1 MEKFYLFLNGI
12 IFLFLTTLPIL
23 ILFIG
28 IKSTIKM
35 KGQNKPTWLIIVIAA
50 INAIFFII
58 SSLPIAYL
66 LISKD
71 AFGYSMILMILY
83 YPLSVLVPCV
93 VPVLLSFILIK
104 KRKIISSKLK
114 ILMTVLI
121 ISTSAMICVGVF
133 TGFFFD
139 IVDKIQG

>member
-12 IFLFLTTLPIL
+12 ILLFLTTLPIL
-23 ILFIG
+23 ILLIG

-35 KGQNKPTWLIIVIAA
+35 KGQNKPIWLIIVIAA
-50 INAIFFII
+50 INAILFII

-71 AFGYSMILMILY
+71 AFGYFMILMILY

-93 VPVLLSFILIK
+93 VPALLSYILIK
-104 KRKIISSKLK
+104 KRKLISLKLK
-114 ILMTVLI
+114 IIMIVLI
-121 ISTSAMICVGVF
+121 ISTSVMVCVGAF

-139 IVDKIQG
+139 IADKIQG

>member
-1 MEKFYLFLNGI
+1 MEKFYLFLNSI
-12 IFLFLTTLPIL
+12 ILLFLTTLPIL

-35 KGQNKPTWLIIVIAA
+35 KGQNKPTWLIIA
-50 INAIFFII
+50 IVAIYAIFFII

-71 AFGYSMILMILY
+71 AFGYFMILMTLY

>member
-12 IFLFLTTLPIL
+12 ILLFLTTLPIL
-23 ILFIG
+23 ILLIG

-35 KGQNKPTWLIIVIAA
+35 KGQNKPAWLIIVIAA
-50 INAIFFII
+50 IDAIFFII

-71 AFGYSMILMILY
+71 VFGYSMILMILY

>member
-1 MEKFYLFLNGI
+1 MEKFYLFLNGLI
-12 IFLFLTTLPIL
+12 LLFLTTLPIL

-50 INAIFFII
+50 IYAIFFII

-71 AFGYSMILMILY
+71 SFGYFMILMILY

-104 KRKIISSKLK
+104 KRKLISLKLK
-114 ILMTVLI
+114 LLMTVLI

>member
-12 IFLFLTTLPIL
+12 ILLFLTTLPIL
-23 ILFIG
+23 ILLIG

-35 KGQNKPTWLIIVIAA
+35 KGQNKPAWLIIVIAA
-50 INAIFFII
+50 INAILFII
-58 SSLPIAYL
+58 SLLPIAYL

-71 AFGYSMILMILY
+71 AFGYFMILIIQY
-83 YPLSVLVPCV
+83 YALSVLVPCL
-93 VPVLLSFILIK
+93 VPALLSYILIK
-104 KRKIISSKLK
+104 KRKLISLKLK
-114 ILMTVLI
+114 LLMIVLI
-121 ISTSAMICVGVF
+121 ISTSVMVCVGIF

>member
-1 MEKFYLFLNGI
+1 MEKFYLFLNGLI
-12 IFLFLTTLPIL
+12 LLFLTTLPIL
-23 ILFIG
+23 VLFIG

-71 AFGYSMILMILY
+71 VFGYSMILMILY

>member
-1 MEKFYLFLNGI
+1 MEKFYLFLNGLI
-12 IFLFLTTLPIL
+12 LLFLTTLPIL

-35 KGQNKPTWLIIVIAA
+35 KGQNKPIWLIIVIAA
-50 INAIFFII
+50 IYAIFFII

-71 AFGYSMILMILY
+71 VFGYFMILMILY

-114 ILMTVLI
+114 ILMAVLI

>member
-12 IFLFLTTLPIL
+12 ILLFLTTLPIL
-23 ILFIG
+23 ILLIG

-35 KGQNKPTWLIIVIAA
+35 KGQNKPIWLIIVIAA
-50 INAIFFII
+50 IYAIFFII

-71 AFGYSMILMILY
+71 AFGYFMILMTLY

>member
-12 IFLFLTTLPIL
+12 ILLFLTTLPIL
-23 ILFIG
+23 ILLIG

-35 KGQNKPTWLIIVIAA
+35 KGQNKPAWLIIVIAA
-50 INAIFFII
+50 IDAIFFII

-71 AFGYSMILMILY
+71 AFGYFMILMILY
-83 YPLSVLVPCV
+83 YPLSVLVPCL
-93 VPVLLSFILIK
+93 VPILLSYILIK
-104 KRKIISSKLK
+104 KRKLISLKLK
-114 ILMTVLI
+114 LLMIVLI
-121 ISTSAMICVGVF
+121 ISTSVMVCVGIF

>member
-1 MEKFYLFLNGI
+1 MEKFYLFLNGLI
-12 IFLFLTTLPIL
+12 LFFLTTLPIL

-35 KGQNKPTWLIIVIAA
+35 KGQNKPTWLIIA
-50 INAIFFII
+50 IVAIYAIFFII

-71 AFGYSMILMILY
+71 AFGYFMILMILY

-114 ILMTVLI
+114 ILMTVLF

-139 IVDKIQG
+139 IADKIQG

>member
-1 MEKFYLFLNGI
+1 MEKFYLFLNGLI
-12 IFLFLTTLPIL
+12 LLFLTTLPIL

-35 KGQNKPTWLIIVIAA
+35 KGQNKPIWLIIVIAA
-50 INAIFFII
+50 IFAIFFII

-71 AFGYSMILMILY
+71 AFGYFMILMTLY

>member
-12 IFLFLTTLPIL
+12 ILLFLTTLPIL
-23 ILFIG
+23 ILLIG

-35 KGQNKPTWLIIVIAA
+35 KGQNKSTWLIIVIAA
-50 INAIFFII
+50 IDAIFFII

-83 YPLSVLVPCV
+83 YPFSVLVPCV
-93 VPVLLSFILIK
+93 VPVLLSFFLIK

>member
-1 MEKFYLFLNGI
+1 MEKLYLFLNSI
-12 IFLFLTTLPIL
+12 ILLFLTTLPIL

-35 KGQNKPTWLIIVIAA
+35 KGQNKPAWLIIVIAA

-93 VPVLLSFILIK
+93 VPVLLSFFLIK

-139 IVDKIQG
+139 IADKIKG

>member
-12 IFLFLTTLPIL
+12 ILLFLTTLPIL

-35 KGQNKPTWLIIVIAA
+35 KGQNKPIWLIIVIAA

-71 AFGYSMILMILY
+71 VFGYFMILMILY

-93 VPVLLSFILIK
+93 VLVLLSFILIK

>member
-12 IFLFLTTLPIL
+12 ILLFLTTLPIL

-35 KGQNKPTWLIIVIAA
+35 KGQNKPIWLIIVIAA
-50 INAIFFII
+50 IYAIFFII

-71 AFGYSMILMILY
+71 VFGYSMILMILY

>member
-1 MEKFYLFLNGI
+1 MEKFYLFLNSI
-12 IFLFLTTLPIL
+12 ILLFLTTLPIL

-35 KGQNKPTWLIIVIAA
+35 KGQNKPIWLIIVIAA

-71 AFGYSMILMILY
+71 VFGYSMILMILY

-93 VPVLLSFILIK
+93 VPVLLSYILIK
-104 KRKIISSKLK
+104 KRKLISLKLK
-114 ILMTVLI
+114 LLMTVLI
-121 ISTSAMICVGVF
+121 ISTSVMVCVGVF

-139 IVDKIQG
+139 IADKIKG

>member
-12 IFLFLTTLPIL
+12 ILLFLTTLPIL

-35 KGQNKPTWLIIVIAA
+35 KGQNKPTWLIIASAA
-50 INAIFFII
+50 IYAIFFII

-71 AFGYSMILMILY
+71 AFGYFMILIIQY
-83 YPLSVLVPCV
+83 YALSVFVPCLVPA
-93 VPVLLSFILIK
+93 LLSYILIK
-104 KRKIISSKLK
+104 KRKLISLKLK
-114 ILMTVLI
+114 LLMTVLI

-139 IVDKIQG
+139 IADKIKG

>member
-1 MEKFYLFLNGI
+1 MSF
-12 IFLFLTTLPIL
+12 
-23 ILFIG
+23 
-28 IKSTIKM
+28 
-35 KGQNKPTWLIIVIAA
+35 AA
-50 INAIFFII
+50 LLII

-71 AFGYSMILMILY
+71 VFGYFMILIIQY
-83 YPLSVLVPCV
+83 YALSVFVPCLVPA
-93 VPVLLSFILIK
+93 LLSYILIK

-121 ISTSAMICVGVF
+121 VSTSAMICVGVF

>member
-1 MEKFYLFLNGI
+1 MEKFYLFLNGLI
-12 IFLFLTTLPIL
+12 LLFLTTLPIL

-35 KGQNKPTWLIIVIAA
+35 KGQNKPIWLIIVIAA
-50 INAIFFII
+50 IYAIFFMI

-71 AFGYSMILMILY
+71 VFGYSMILMILF

-114 ILMTVLI
+114 ILMAVLI

>member
-1 MEKFYLFLNGI
+1 MEKFYLFLSGLI
-12 IFLFLTTLPIL
+12 LLFLTTLPIL

-35 KGQNKPTWLIIVIAA
+35 KGQNKPIWLIIAIAA

-71 AFGYSMILMILY
+71 VFGYSMILMILY

>member
-12 IFLFLTTLPIL
+12 ILLFLTTLPIL

-35 KGQNKPTWLIIVIAA
+35 KGQNKPTWLIIA
-50 INAIFFII
+50 IVAIYAILFII

-71 AFGYSMILMILY
+71 AFGYFMILMILY

>member
-12 IFLFLTTLPIL
+12 ILLFLTTLPIL
-23 ILFIG
+23 ILLIG

-35 KGQNKPTWLIIVIAA
+35 KGQNKPAWLIIVIAA
-50 INAIFFII
+50 INAILFII
-58 SSLPIAYL
+58 SLLPIAYL

-71 AFGYSMILMILY
+71 AFGYFMILMILY

-93 VPVLLSFILIK
+93 VPILLSYILIK
-104 KRKIISSKLK
+104 KRNLISLKLK
-114 ILMTVLI
+114 LLMIVLI
-121 ISTSAMICVGVF
+121 ISTSVMVCVGIF

>member
-1 MEKFYLFLNGI
+1 MEKFYLLLNGLI
-12 IFLFLTTLPIL
+12 SLFLTTLPIL

-35 KGQNKPTWLIIVIAA
+35 KGQNKPIWLIIAIAA

-71 AFGYSMILMILY
+71 AFGYFMILMILY
-83 YPLSVLVPCV
+83 YPLSVLVPGV

-139 IVDKIQG
+139 IADKIQG

>member
-1 MEKFYLFLNGI
+1 MEKFYLFLNSI
-12 IFLFLTTLPIL
+12 ILLFLTTLPIL

-35 KGQNKPTWLIIVIAA
+35 KGQNKPIWLIIVIAA

-71 AFGYSMILMILY
+71 VFGYSMILMILY

-121 ISTSAMICVGVF
+121 ISTSVMVCVGVF

>member
-1 MEKFYLFLNGI
+1 MESLYLFANGI
-12 IFLFLTTLPIL
+12 ILLFLTTLPIL

-71 AFGYSMILMILY
+71 VFGYSMILMILY

>member
-12 IFLFLTTLPIL
+12 ILLFLTTLPIL

-35 KGQNKPTWLIIVIAA
+35 KGQNKPIWLIIVIAA
-50 INAIFFII
+50 IYAIFFII

-71 AFGYSMILMILY
+71 VFGYFMILIIQY
-83 YPLSVLVPCV
+83 YALSVFVPCLVPA
-93 VPVLLSFILIK
+93 LLSYILIK
-104 KRKIISSKLK
+104 KRKLISLKLK
-114 ILMTVLI
+114 LLMTVLI
-121 ISTSAMICVGVF
+121 ISTSAMICVGIF

-139 IVDKIQG
+139 IADKIKG

>member
-1 MEKFYLFLNGI
+1 MRGI
-12 IFLFLTTLPIL
+12 ILAGGSGTRLYPLTMVTSKQLLPVYD
-23 ILFIG
+23 
-28 IKSTIKM
+28 
-35 KGQNKPTWLIIVIAA
+35 KP
-50 INAIFFII
+50 
-58 SSLPIAYL
+58 
-66 LISKD
+66 
-71 AFGYSMILMILY
+71 MIY

>member
-12 IFLFLTTLPIL
+12 ILLFLTTLPIL
-23 ILFIG
+23 ILLIG

-35 KGQNKPTWLIIVIAA
+35 KGQNKPIWLIIVIAA

-71 AFGYSMILMILY
+71 VFGYFMILIIQY
-83 YPLSVLVPCV
+83 YALSVFVPCLVPA
-93 VPVLLSFILIK
+93 LLSYILIK

-139 IVDKIQG
+139 IADKIKG

>member
-12 IFLFLTTLPIL
+12 ILLFLTTLPIL

-35 KGQNKPTWLIIVIAA
+35 KGQNKPTWLIIA
-50 INAIFFII
+50 IVAIYAIFFII
-58 SSLPIAYL
+58 SSLPSAYL

-71 AFGYSMILMILY
+71 VFGYSMILMILY

-93 VPVLLSFILIK
+93 VPVLLSYILIK
-104 KRKIISSKLK
+104 KRKLISLKLK
-114 ILMTVLI
+114 LLMTVLI

-139 IVDKIQG
+139 IADKIKG

>member
-12 IFLFLTTLPIL
+12 ILLFLTTLPIL

-35 KGQNKPTWLIIVIAA
+35 KGQNKPTWLIIAIDA

-66 LISKD
+66 LISKHV
-71 AFGYSMILMILY
+71 FGYSMILMILY

>member
-1 MEKFYLFLNGI
+1 MEKFYLFLNGLI
-12 IFLFLTTLPIL
+12 LLFLTTLPIL

-35 KGQNKPTWLIIVIAA
+35 KGQNKPIWLIIVIAA
-50 INAIFFII
+50 IYAIFFII

-66 LISKD
+66 LIRKD
-71 AFGYSMILMILY
+71 AFGYFMILMILY

-93 VPVLLSFILIK
+93 VPVLLSYILIK

>member
-1 MEKFYLFLNGI
+1 MEKFYLFLNGLI
-12 IFLFLTTLPIL
+12 LLFLTTLPIL

-35 KGQNKPTWLIIVIAA
+35 KGQNKPIWLIIAIAA
-50 INAIFFII
+50 INALFFII

-71 AFGYSMILMILY
+71 VFGYFMILIIQY
-83 YPLSVLVPCV
+83 YALSVFVPCLVPA
-93 VPVLLSFILIK
+93 LLSYILIK

-139 IVDKIQG
+139 IADKIKG

>member
-1 MEKFYLFLNGI
+1 MEKFYLFLNGLI
-12 IFLFLTTLPIL
+12 LLFLTTLPIL

-35 KGQNKPTWLIIVIAA
+35 KGQNKPIWLIIVIAA
-50 INAIFFII
+50 IYAIFFMI

-71 AFGYSMILMILY
+71 VFGYSMILMILY

-114 ILMTVLI
+114 ILMAVLI

>member
-1 MEKFYLFLNGI
+1 MESLYLFANGI
-12 IFLFLTTLPIL
+12 IVFFLVTLPVL
-23 ILFIG
+23 ILLIG
-28 IKSTIKM
+28 VKSTIKM

-71 AFGYSMILMILY
+71 VFGYFMILMILY
-83 YPLSVLVPCV
+83 YPLSVLVPCM
-93 VPVLLSFILIK
+93 VPVLLSYILIK
-104 KRKIISSKLK
+104 KRKLISSKLK
-114 ILMTVLI
+114 VLMTVLI

>member
-12 IFLFLTTLPIL
+12 ILLFLTTLPIL

-35 KGQNKPTWLIIVIAA
+35 KGQNKPTWLIIASAA
-50 INAIFFII
+50 IYAIFFII

-71 AFGYSMILMILY
+71 VFGYFMILIIQY
-83 YPLSVLVPCV
+83 YALSVFVPCLVPA
-93 VPVLLSFILIK
+93 LLSYILIK
-104 KRKIISSKLK
+104 KRKIISLKLK
-114 ILMTVLI
+114 LLMTVLI
-121 ISTSAMICVGVF
+121 ISTSVMVCVGVF

-139 IVDKIQG
+139 IADKIKG